1 MKKKMKI
8 AGMTATMMSSAGMTP
23 ADTLADDLLQDAG
36 SWLQVVGEGSL
47 NVVNPSLEKGRIWL
61 EGQYRRDN
69 DWNRWQG
76 VLRAALG
83 YSLSDRATIWAGYT
97 WVPTENTGKP
107 YKSQQ
112 EVWPAF
118 RYNLPTRLGTV
129 TFRTMIET
137 NFMPGNGDDVRIQ
150 PRQMIRLLHP
160 LEVDPRLSLITW
172 DEVLLRVNTTP
183 ASGQAGFNQN
193 RAFLGLGWTFNKNFR
208 AEGGYLNQYLDDA
221 THTNHTMHHLILGS
235 LFINF

>member
-23 ADTLADDLLQDAG
+23 ADALADDLLQDAG

-47 NVVNPSLEKGRIWL
+47 NVVDPSLEKGRIWL

-172 DEVLLRVNTTP
+172 DEVLLRAQYNTRKRPSRFQSKPRFFGT
-183 ASGQAGFNQN
+183 
-193 RAFLGLGWTFNKNFR
+193 GLDF
-208 AEGGYLNQYLDDA
+208 Q
-221 THTNHTMHHLILGS
+221 
-235 LFINF
+235 